1 MSGNLMRIVISLV
14 LVAVTTFLGYW
25 LVLDER
31 KHSQAIAYNERGN
44 VLSELKRYDEAIE
57 HYQQAITFDS
67 GFAKAHNNLGST
79 LAQQGKFKE
88 ATAHF
93 EKAINIDP
101 NYVDA
106 RKNLEL
112 ARSLTP

>member
-31 KHSQAIAYNERGN
+31 KHSQAIAYNESGN

-57 HYQQAITFDS
+57 RYRQAIS
-67 GFAKAHNNLGST
+67 IEANYAEAYNNLANA
-79 LAQQGKFKE
+79 LGKEGK
-88 ATAHF
+88 
-93 EKAINIDP
+93 KVKRV
-101 NYVDA
+101 Y
-106 RKNLEL
+106 RLL
-112 ARSLTP
+112 

>member
-1 MSGNLMRIVISLV
+1 VGAIS
-14 LVAVTTFLGYW
+14 
-25 LVLDER
+25 
-31 KHSQAIAYNERGN
+31 
-44 VLSELKRYDEAIE
+44 

>member
-1 MSGNLMRIVISLV
+1 MSGNLIRIVISLV

-31 KHSQAIAYNERGN
+31 KHSQAIAYNESGN